1 MSFFSS
7 SFRTRTITGLIFV
20 LIVLS
25 SLFSNANIFYTLIIL
40 INLGCQYEYLKL
52 ITKTLQKKVTP
63 KEMALALFLSTI
75 LLCFFSS
82 VDDKNYFKIIW
93 VVLNVIL
100 IGIYITN
107 KNKYG
112 WSFYLI
118 FGIFYTTTSLALF
131 QQLLYW
137 HKNNSTNIIHHWQ
150 LPFYILCNLWLNDSL
165 AYLCGKTY
173 GKTSFSK
180 WSPNKTWEGT
190 ISGIIFTLILNV
202 FFAHYILNFSTI
214 WLIILSLSITI
225 MGTIGDLFESRLK
238 RKAGVKD
245 SGSLL
250 PGHGGFLDRFDSLLW
265 ATPIFWALLWLKTF
279 IEK

>member
-93 VVLNVIL
+93 VV
-100 IGIYITN
+100 
-107 KNKYG
+107 
-112 WSFYLI
+112 
-118 FGIFYTTTSLALF
+118 
-131 QQLLYW
+131 
-137 HKNNSTNIIHHWQ
+137 
-150 LPFYILCNLWLNDSL
+150 
-165 AYLCGKTY
+165 
-173 GKTSFSK
+173 
-180 WSPNKTWEGT
+180 
-190 ISGIIFTLILNV
+190 
-202 FFAHYILNFSTI
+202 
-214 WLIILSLSITI
+214 
-225 MGTIGDLFESRLK
+225 
-238 RKAGVKD
+238 
-245 SGSLL
+245 
-250 PGHGGFLDRFDSLLW
+250 
-265 ATPIFWALLWLKTF
+265 
-279 IEK
+279 